1 MASSQLFTNIKTL
14 VTNDPA
20 VDNGALGVIED
31 AAFIVDEGK
40 IAWVGSAGQAPDADQ
55 QFDVDGRAV
64 LPGFVESHSHLVFQ
78 GDRSVEFAA
87 RMEGKKY
94 EAGGIRTT
102 IKKTRSATDQQ
113 LKANIQRYMNEYL
126 RQGTTTVEVKSG
138 YGQSAASEVQGVKVA
153 ATCTDEVTLLAAH
166 VAPEEYAGR
175 QDEYVQMAIDEMIPL
190 AANYAKWIDVF
201 CEKGAFTEEQSRA
214 ILTAGV
220 QHGLVPRVHGNQLTY
235 GSGVQLAVEF
245 DAASVD
251 HVVYLSDADVD
262 ALANSSTVATVLP
275 GADFSTRNDYPNA
288 RRLLDAGVTVA
299 LGADCNP
306 GTSFTTS
313 IPFCIAIA
321 VRDLKMSPDEA
332 VWAATAGGAQALRRD
347 DIGRISPGA
356 RANFMALDAPN
367 HLHLAYRPG
376 VPLVSGVWKDGT
388 LAHGSS
394 SLQENNT

>member
-1 MASSQLFTNIKTL
+1 MASQLFTNIKTL
-14 VTNDPA
+14 VTNDESLENGPLGIIENAA
-20 VDNGALGVIED
+20 VVIED
-31 AAFIVDEGK
+31 GS
-40 IAWVGSAGQAPDADQ
+40 IAWVGSAASAPDADSRV
-55 QFDVDGRAV
+55 DADGRAV

-78 GDRSVEFAA
+78 GDRSEEFAA

-102 IKKTRSATDQQ
+102 IAKTRAATDQE
-113 LKANIQRYMNEYL
+113 LKTNIERYMNEYL
-126 RQGTTTVEVKSG
+126 AQGTTTVEVKSG
-138 YGQSAASEVQGVKVA
+138 YGQSAASELQAVKVA
-153 ATCTDEVTLLAAH
+153 ASCTDEVTLLAAH
-166 VAPEEYAGR
+166 VAPPEYADR
-175 QDEYVQMAIDEMIPL
+175 QDEYVQMAVNEMIP
-190 AANYAKWIDVF
+190 AASRYATWIDVF

-214 ILTAGV
+214 ILEAGV
-220 QHGLVPRVHGNQLTY
+220 KHGLVPRVHGNQLTY
-235 GSGVQLAVEF
+235 GAGVQLAVEF

-288 RRLLDAGVTVA
+288 RRLIDAGATVA

-332 VWAATAGGAQALRRD
+332 VWAATAGGAKALRRED
-347 DIGRISPGA
+347 VGVIKPGA
-356 RANFMALDAPN
+356 RANLITLDAPN

-376 VPLVSGVWKDGT
+376 VPLVSGVWKDGALVSGT
-388 LAHGSS
+388 TNFKEQA
-394 SLQENNT
+394 

>member
-40 IAWVGSAGQAPDADQ
+40 ITWVGSAGQAPDADQ

-102 IKKTRSATDQQ
+102 IEKTRSATDQQ

-190 AANYAKWIDVF
+190 AAHYAKWIDVF

-251 HVVYLSDADVD
+251 HVVYLFDADVD

>member
-1 MASSQLFTNIKTL
+1 MASQLFTNIKTL
-14 VTNDPA
+14 VTNDESLENGPLGIIENAA
-20 VDNGALGVIED
+20 VVIED
-31 AAFIVDEGK
+31 GS
-40 IAWVGSAGQAPDADQ
+40 IAWVGSAASAPDADSRV
-55 QFDVDGRAV
+55 DADGRAV

-78 GDRSVEFAA
+78 GDRSEEFAA

-102 IKKTRSATDQQ
+102 IAKTRAATDQE
-113 LKANIQRYMNEYL
+113 LKTNIERYMNEYL
-126 RQGTTTVEVKSG
+126 AQGTTTVEVKSG
-138 YGQSAASEVQGVKVA
+138 YGQSAASELQAVKVA
-153 ATCTDEVTLLAAH
+153 ASCTDEVTLLAAH
-166 VAPEEYAGR
+166 VAPPEYADR
-175 QDEYVQMAIDEMIPL
+175 QDEYMQMAVNEMIP
-190 AANYAKWIDVF
+190 AASRYATWIDVF

-214 ILTAGV
+214 ILEAGV
-220 QHGLVPRVHGNQLTY
+220 KHGLVPRVHGNQLTY
-235 GSGVQLAVEF
+235 GAGVQLAVEF

-288 RRLLDAGVTVA
+288 RRLIDAGATVA

-332 VWAATAGGAQALRRD
+332 VWAATAGGAKALRRED
-347 DIGRISPGA
+347 VGVIKPGA
-356 RANFMALDAPN
+356 RANLITLDAPN

-376 VPLVSGVWKDGT
+376 VPLVSGVWKDGALVSGT
-388 LAHGSS
+388 TNFKEQA
-394 SLQENNT
+394 

>member
-1 MASSQLFTNIKTL
+1 MASQLFTNIKTL
-14 VTNDPA
+14 VTNDESLENGPLGIIENAA
-20 VDNGALGVIED
+20 VVIED
-31 AAFIVDEGK
+31 GS
-40 IAWVGSAGQAPDADQ
+40 IAWVGSAASAPDADSRV
-55 QFDVDGRAV
+55 DADGRAV

-78 GDRSVEFAA
+78 GDRSEEFAA

-102 IKKTRSATDQQ
+102 IAKTRAATDQE
-113 LKANIQRYMNEYL
+113 LKTNIERYMNEYL
-126 RQGTTTVEVKSG
+126 AQGTTTVEVKSG
-138 YGQSAASEVQGVKVA
+138 YGQSAASELQAVKVA
-153 ATCTDEVTLLAAH
+153 ASCTDEVTLLAAH
-166 VAPEEYAGR
+166 VAPPEYADR
-175 QDEYVQMAIDEMIPL
+175 QDEYVQMAVNEMIP
-190 AANYAKWIDVF
+190 AASRYATWIDVF

-214 ILTAGV
+214 ILEAGV
-220 QHGLVPRVHGNQLTY
+220 KHGLVPRVHGNQLAY
-235 GSGVQLAVEF
+235 GAGVQLAVEF

-288 RRLLDAGVTVA
+288 RRLIDAGATVA

-332 VWAATAGGAQALRRD
+332 VWAATAGGAKALRRED
-347 DIGRISPGA
+347 VGVIKPGA
-356 RANFMALDAPN
+356 RANLITLDAPN

-376 VPLVSGVWKDGT
+376 VPLVSGVWKDGALVSGT
-388 LAHGSS
+388 TNFKEQA
-394 SLQENNT
+394 

>member
-1 MASSQLFTNIKTL
+1 MASQLFTNIKTL
-14 VTNDPA
+14 VTNDESLE
-20 VDNGALGVIED
+20 NGPLGIVED
-31 AAFIVDEGK
+31 AAVVVEDGS
-40 IAWVGSAGQAPDADQ
+40 IAWVGSAASAPDADSRV
-55 QFDVDGRAV
+55 DADGRAV

-78 GDRSVEFAA
+78 GDRSEEFAA

-102 IKKTRSATDQQ
+102 IAKTRAATDQE
-113 LKANIQRYMNEYL
+113 LKANIERYMNEYL
-126 RQGTTTVEVKSG
+126 AQGTTTVEVKSG
-138 YGQSAASEVQGVKVA
+138 YGQSAASELQAVKVA
-153 ATCTDEVTLLAAH
+153 ASCTDEVTLLAAH
-166 VAPEEYAGR
+166 VAPPEYADR
-175 QDEYVQMAIDEMIPL
+175 QDEYVQMAVNEMIP
-190 AANYAKWIDVF
+190 AASHYATWIDVF

-214 ILTAGV
+214 ILESGV
-220 QHGLVPRVHGNQLTY
+220 KHGLIPRVHGNQLTF
-235 GSGVQLAVEF
+235 GAGVQLAVEF

-288 RRLLDAGVTVA
+288 RRLLDVGATVA

-321 VRDLKMSPDEA
+321 VRDLKMSPNEA
-332 VWAATAGGAQALRRD
+332 VWAATAGGAKALRRE
-347 DIGRISPGA
+347 DIGVIKPGA
-356 RANFMALDAPN
+356 RANLITLNAPN

-376 VPLVSGVWKDGT
+376 VPLVNGVWKDGALVSGT
-388 LAHGSS
+388 TNFKEQA
-394 SLQENNT
+394 

>member
-1 MASSQLFTNIKTL
+1 MATSQLFTHIKTL
-14 VTNDPA
+14 ITNDPA
-20 VDNGALGVIED
+20 RENGPLGVMED
-31 AAFIVDEGK
+31 AAFVVEDGK
-40 IAWVGSAGQAPDADQ
+40 IAWVGPASQASDADSQ
-55 QFDVDGRAV
+55 VDLDGRAV

-102 IKKTRSATDQQ
+102 IAKTRAATDQE
-113 LKANIQRYMNEYL
+113 LKANVQRYMNEYL
-126 RQGTTTVEVKSG
+126 AQGATTVEVKSG
-138 YGQSAASEVQGVKVA
+138 YGQSAASEVQGVKIA
-153 ATCTDEVTLLAAH
+153 ASCTDEVTLLAAH
-166 VAPEEYAGR
+166 VAPEEYANR
-175 QDEYVQMAIDEMIPL
+175 QDEYVQMAVSDMIP
-190 AANYAKWIDVF
+190 AASRYAKWIDVF

-214 ILTAGV
+214 ILQAGV
-220 QHGLVPRVHGNQLTY
+220 EHGLIPRVHGNQLTY
-235 GSGVQLAVEF
+235 GAGVQLAVEF

-262 ALANSSTVATVLP
+262 DLANSNTVATVLP

-288 RRLLDAGVTVA
+288 RRLIDAGATVA

-332 VWAATAGGAQALRRD
+332 VWAATAGGAQALRRN
-347 DIGRISPGA
+347 DIGRIALGA
-356 RANFMALDAPN
+356 KANFMALDAPN

-376 VPLVSGVWKDGT
+376 VPLISGVWKDGV
-388 LAHGSS
+388 LAHSNSAFEKGNS
-394 SLQENNT
+394 